1 MILRVISIS
10 LLLFIS
16 SDHITCQEFDFLH
29 LKDKNRTSIERA
41 GDLFQIA
48 IPIAGLAYTYYSDD
62 VVGRKQFWKSYLSSL
77 SVTYFLKYTIDKK
90 RPNGH
95 CCESFPSGHT
105 ASAFSGAMFIQ
116 NRYGFKY
123 GIPSNILASYVGYSR
138 VYAKKHYWEDVLFGA
153 LISTVSNMIFTNR
166 LDNYNTS
173 IFISPLSNKLSI
185 NLSIN

>member
-16 SDHITCQEFDFLH
+16 SDHISCQEFDFLH

-77 SVTYFLKYTIDKK
+77 SVTYFLKYTGTTYIY
-90 RPNGH
+90 P
-95 CCESFPSGHT
+95 SFFVCRWSSVLYSALRHT
-105 ASAFSGAMFIQ
+105 PW
-116 NRYGFKY
+116 Y
-123 GIPSNILASYVGYSR
+123 P
-138 VYAKKHYWEDVLFGA
+138 
-153 LISTVSNMIFTNR
+153 
-166 LDNYNTS
+166 
-173 IFISPLSNKLSI
+173 
-185 NLSIN
+185 